1 MAEEMEDELQRLLD
15 TELQAEALVR
25 EAELKR
31 EKMIRQGLDDARTAE
46 QRFEARLPELRASFM
61 EKADERAHQAV
72 AELARRYE
80 ERRARLRALAQ
91 EREQEAIQAALALLL
106 DPGRG

>member
-1 MAEEMEDELQRLLD
+1 MAEEMENELQRLLD

-31 EKMIRQGLDDARTAE
+31 EKMIRQALDDARTAE
-46 QRFEARLPELRASFM
+46 QQFETRLPELRASFM
-61 EKADERAHQAV
+61 EKADERAQQAV

-91 EREQEAIQAALALLL
+91 EREQEAIQAAMALLL
-106 DPGRG
+106 DPERG

>member
-1 MAEEMEDELQRLLD
+1 MSEEMEDELQRLLD
-15 TELQAEALVR
+15 TELQAEALVK

-31 EKMIRQGLDDARTAE
+31 EQMIRQAREDARNAE
-46 QRFEARLPELRASFM
+46 KQFEARLPELRASFM
-61 EKADERAHQAV
+61 EKAEERAVQAV

-80 ERRARLRALAQ
+80 ERRAQLRSQAKS
-91 EREQEAIQAALALLL
+91 REGEAVKAAVELLL

>member
-1 MAEEMEDELQRLLD
+1 MSEEIEDELQRLLD

-31 EKMIRQGLDDARTAE
+31 EKMIRQALEDARTVE
-46 QRFEARLPELRASFM
+46 RQFEARLPELRASFM
-61 EKADERAHQAV
+61 EKAEERAVQSV

-80 ERRARLRALAQ
+80 ERRAQLRTQAR

>member
-1 MAEEMEDELQRLLD
+1 MSEEMEDELQRLLD

-31 EKMIRQGLDDARTAE
+31 EKMIRQARTDARSAE
-46 QRFEARLPELRASFM
+46 QQFEARLPELRASFM
-61 EKADERAHQAV
+61 EKAEERAVQAV

-80 ERRARLRALAQ
+80 ERRAQLRSQAKS
-91 EREQEAIQAALALLL
+91 REDEAVKSAVELLL
-106 DPGRG
+106 DTGKG

>member
-31 EKMIRQGLDDARTAE
+31 EKMIREALAEARSAE
-46 QRFEARLPELRASFM
+46 EQFEARLPELRASFM
-61 EKADERAHQAV
+61 EKADERAQHAV

-80 ERRARLRALAQ
+80 ERRGHLRALAQ
-91 EREQEAIQAALALLL
+91 EREQEAIQAAMALLL
-106 DPGRG
+106 DPERG

>member
-1 MAEEMEDELQRLLD
+1 MSEEIEDELQLLLD
-15 TELQAEALVR
+15 TELQAEALVK

-31 EKMIRQGLDDARTAE
+31 EQMIRQAREGARNAE
-46 QRFEARLPELRASFM
+46 KKFEARLPELRASFM
-61 EKADERAHQAV
+61 EKAEERAVQAV

-80 ERRARLRALAQ
+80 ERRAQLRSLAKS
-91 EREQEAIQAALALLL
+91 REDEAVRAAVELLL

>member
-1 MAEEMEDELQRLLD
+1 MTEEIEDELQRLLD

-31 EKMIRQGLDDARTAE
+31 EKMIRQARADARSAE
-46 QRFEARLPELRASFM
+46 QQFEARLPELRASFM
-61 EKADERAHQAV
+61 EKAEERAVQAV

-80 ERRARLRALAQ
+80 ERRAQLRSQAKS
-91 EREQEAIQAALALLL
+91 REDDAVKAAVELLL
-106 DPGRG
+106 DTERG

>member
-15 TELQAEALVR
+15 TELEAEALVR

-31 EKMIRQGLDDARTAE
+31 ERMIRQALEDARTAE
-46 QRFEARLPELRASFM
+46 QQFEARVPELRASFM
-61 EKADERAHQAV
+61 EKAEERAVQAV

-80 ERRARLRALAQ
+80 ERCAQLRTLAQ
-91 EREQEAIQAALALLL
+91 EREQEAIQAALTLLL
-106 DPGRG
+106 DPKRG

>member
-1 MAEEMEDELQRLLD
+1 MSEEIEDELQLLLD
-15 TELQAEALVR
+15 TELQAEALVK

-31 EKMIRQGLDDARTAE
+31 EQMIRQAREDARNVE
-46 QRFEARLPELRASFM
+46 KQFEARLPELRASFM
-61 EKADERAHQAV
+61 EKAEERAVQAV

-80 ERRARLRALAQ
+80 ERRAQLRSLAKS
-91 EREQEAIQAALALLL
+91 REDEAVRAAVELLL

>member
-31 EKMIRQGLDDARTAE
+31 ENMIRQGLDDARTAE
-46 QRFEARLPELRASFM
+46 QQFEARLPELRASFM

>member
-1 MAEEMEDELQRLLD
+1 MAEEIEDELQRLLD

-31 EKMIRQGLDDARTAE
+31 EKMIRQAREDARLTE
-46 QRFEARLPELRASFM
+46 QQFEARLPELRASFM
-61 EKADERAHQAV
+61 EKAEERAVQAV

-80 ERRARLRALAQ
+80 ERRAKLRTQAK

-106 DPGRG
+106 DPGRD

>member
-31 EKMIRQGLDDARTAE
+31 EKMIRQALDDARSAE
-46 QRFEARLPELRASFM
+46 QQFEARLPELRASFM
-61 EKADERAHQAV
+61 EKAEERAVQAV

-80 ERRARLRALAQ
+80 ERRAQLRTLAKD
-91 EREQEAIQAALALLL
+91 REQEATQAARALLL
-106 DPGRG
+106 DPGRT

>member
-1 MAEEMEDELQRLLD
+1 MSEEMEDDLQRLLD

-31 EKMIRQGLDDARTAE
+31 EKMIRQALEDARSAE
-46 QRFEARLPELRASFM
+46 QQFEARLPELRASFM
-61 EKADERAHQAV
+61 EKAEERALQAV

-80 ERRARLRALAQ
+80 ERRAQLRSQAKS
-91 EREQEAIQAALALLL
+91 REDDAVKAAVELLL
-106 DPGRG
+106 DPERG